1 MTLQL
6 FPGGKAPYKY
16 LWCLLAPQCVPLES
30 QGFVLGHYLCRCR
43 PGFYGASNSLGMYQ
57 W

>member
-1 MTLQL
+1 MTLLL

-30 QGFVLGHYLCRCR
+30 RGFVLGHYLCRCR
-43 PGFYGASNSLGMYQ
+43 PGFYGASNSLGM
-57 W
+57 